1 MTAFSQDLRY
11 GLRMLK
17 NSPGFTAVAVLT
29 LALGIGANTAIFS
42 VVRAALLAGIAIP
55 QPDRVVMVWTE
66 SPSRNFHH
74 LPSSAPDYM
83 DWKASGVF
91 EELGAFREDG
101 FNLRIGERTER
112 VMGLV
117 VTSEMFPAAGIKP
130 WLGRVFREED
140 AQPGH
145 DRVIILGFDLWRSS
159 FTSDPAI
166 VGKSVV
172 VDGEPRIIIGVLPKN
187 CPKLSQEDKLYA
199 PLAFTAAQGRG
210 DRSLGVLGRLRTGIS
225 LAAAQQR
232 MTELSAR
239 LSREYPQDAGATVL
253 LEPVEEAF
261 VEDIRTL
268 VLVLAAAV
276 GFVLLIACAN
286 IANLLLARGTG
297 REKELAIRAALGAG
311 RWTLAR
317 QLLTESAVLALAG
330 GGLGILLAAWGVDFI
345 ASFKL
350 QDLPNA
356 ELVTLDGP
364 VLAFNLALS
373 LATGL
378 VFGLAPAWQAWKTD
392 VNDTLKAAGRAN
404 SSGIHQRIRGA
415 FVVSE
420 IALTLVLLAG
430 AGLMIESFVRLRAAN
445 PGYNPHGLLTMRIA
459 LSERQYSTPE
469 KQAAFIDDALR
480 RIRALPGVTSAAAA
494 DDLPAGT
501 DNIHGAG
508 LRRADRPEPK
518 LSDVPIVLV
527 NSVTPDY
534 FRTMQV
540 PLVRGR
546 YFADADR
553 KQAPLVAIVDAWTAR
568 RYWPEA
574 DAVGKF
580 LRLGGTQPP
589 REIVGVVGQVEQ
601 RVVVK
606 LVKGQVGQVYLPAAQ
621 EPKPAVSFAV
631 RTANEPGA
639 LAPAILKMFHE
650 IDIDQPV
657 FDVRDMDA
665 ARAASIGPQRLA
677 TAVLGGFSLVALG
690 LAMMGIYGVVAY
702 SAGRRMR
709 EIGIRV
715 ALGAN
720 RPDVLK
726 LLLGQGMLLTL
737 TGVALGLA
745 GALALTHLMSS
756 LLYGVRATDPV
767 TFASVCLLMG
777 GAATLASYI
786 PARRATN
793 VDPVV
798 ALRQE

>member
-1 MTAFSQDLRY
+1 MTAFTQDLRY

-17 NSPGFTAVAVLT
+17 NSPAFTAIAVLT
-29 LALGIGANTAIFS
+29 LALGIGANTAIFT
-42 VVRAALLAGIAIP
+42 VVRAALLAGVAIP

-66 SPSRNFHH
+66 NPSRNFHH
-74 LPSSAPDYM
+74 LPSSVPDYQ

-91 EELGAFREDG
+91 AQLGAFREDG

-112 VMGLV
+112 VMGLF
-117 VTSEMFPAAGIKP
+117 VTSEMFNAIGIKP

-140 AQPGH
+140 VRPGH
-145 DRVIILGFDLWRSS
+145 DSAVLLGYDLWRSS
-159 FTSDPAI
+159 FASDPAV

-172 VDGEPRIIIGVLPKN
+172 VDGEPRVIIGVLPKQ
-187 CPKLSQEDKLYA
+187 CPKVGQEKIYA
-199 PLAFTAAQGRG
+199 PLVFTAAQQRG
-210 DRSLGVLGRLRTGIS
+210 NRFLGVFGRLRPGIS

-232 MTELSAR
+232 MSELSTR
-239 LSREYPQDAGATVL
+239 LSRQYPEDAGVSVL
-253 LEPVEEAF
+253 LQPVEEAF

-268 VLVLAAAV
+268 VLVLAGAV

-286 IANLLLARGTG
+286 IANLLLARGAG

-350 QDLPNA
+350 ADMPNS
-356 ELVTLDGP
+356 ELVTLDAT
-364 VLAFNLALS
+364 VLAFNLLLS
-373 LATGL
+373 LATGIL
-378 VFGLAPAWQAWKTD
+378 FGLAPAWQAWKTD

-404 SSGIHQRIRGA
+404 SSGVHQRVRGA
-415 FVVSE
+415 FVISE

-430 AGLMIESFVRLRAAN
+430 AGLMLESFVRLRTAN
-445 PGYNPHGLLTMRIA
+445 PGYNPHGLLTMKVA
-459 LSERQYSTPE
+459 LSERQYPTPE
-469 KQAAFIDDALR
+469 KQAAFVDEALG
-480 RIRALPGVTSAAAA
+480 RIRALPGVTAAAAA
-494 DDLPAGT
+494 DDLPAGS

-508 LRRADRPEPK
+508 LRRDDRPEPK

-534 FRTMQV
+534 FRTMQT
-540 PLVRGR
+540 PLIRGR
-546 YFADADR
+546 YFAGSDR
-553 KQAPLVAIVDAWTAR
+553 KQAPLVAIVDAWTAK

-580 LRLGGTQPP
+580 LRLGGSLPP
-589 REIVGVVGQVEQ
+589 RRIVGIVGGVEQ
-601 RVVVK
+601 GVVVK
-606 LVKGQVGQVYLPAAQ
+606 LVKGQVGQVYVPAAQ
-621 EPKPAVSFAV
+621 DPKPALSFAV
-631 RTANEPGA
+631 RTASEPGA
-639 LAPAILKMFHE
+639 LAPAVLKMFRQ
-650 IDIDQPV
+650 IDVDQPV

-665 ARAASIGPQRLA
+665 ARAVSMGPQRLA
-677 TAVLGGFSLVALG
+677 TALLGGFALVALV
-690 LAMMGIYGVVAY
+690 LAMIGIYGVVAY
-702 SAGRRMR
+702 NAGRRMR

-726 LLLGQGMLLTL
+726 LLLGQGLLLTL
-737 TGVALGLA
+737 TGVAIGLA

-756 LLYGVRATDPV
+756 LLFGVRATDPV
-767 TFASVCLLMG
+767 TFVSVCLLMG

>member
-1 MTAFSQDLRY
+1 M
-11 GLRMLK
+11 
-17 NSPGFTAVAVLT
+17 
-29 LALGIGANTAIFS
+29 
-42 VVRAALLAGIAIP
+42 
-55 QPDRVVMVWTE
+55 
-66 SPSRNFHH
+66 
-74 LPSSAPDYM
+74 
-83 DWKASGVF
+83 
-91 EELGAFREDG
+91 
-101 FNLRIGERTER
+101 
-112 VMGLV
+112 
-117 VTSEMFPAAGIKP
+117 
-130 WLGRVFREED
+130 
-140 AQPGH
+140 
-145 DRVIILGFDLWRSS
+145 
-159 FTSDPAI
+159 
-166 VGKSVV
+166 
-172 VDGEPRIIIGVLPKN
+172 
-187 CPKLSQEDKLYA
+187 
-199 PLAFTAAQGRG
+199 
-210 DRSLGVLGRLRTGIS
+210 
-225 LAAAQQR
+225 
-232 MTELSAR
+232 
-239 LSREYPQDAGATVL
+239 
-253 LEPVEEAF
+253 
-261 VEDIRTL
+261 EDIRTL
-268 VLVLAAAV
+268 VLVLAGAV
-276 GFVLLIACAN
+276 GFVLLIVCAN

-350 QDLPNA
+350 EDMPNA
-356 ELVTLDGP
+356 EVVTLDGP
-364 VLAFNLALS
+364 VLAFNLLLS

-378 VFGLAPAWQAWKTD
+378 LFGLAPAWQVWKAD

-445 PGYNPHGLLTMRIA
+445 PGYDPHGLLTMKIA
-459 LSERQYSTPE
+459 LSERQYATPE
-469 KQAAFIDDALR
+469 KQAAFVDEALR

-553 KQAPLVAIVDAWTAR
+553 KGAPVAIVDAWTAR

-580 LRLGGTQPP
+580 LETRRQAAAARDRRRSGRGGAGCGGEAGEGTG
-589 REIVGVVGQVEQ
+589 RAG
-601 RVVVK
+601 
-606 LVKGQVGQVYLPAAQ
+606 LYAWPAQ
-621 EPKPAVSFAV
+621 DPKPAVSFAV

-639 LAPAILKMFHE
+639 LAPAVLKMFHE

-677 TAVLGGFSLVALG
+677 TAVLGGFSLVALV

-702 SAGRRMR
+702 SACCSPHARDRHPRGAGRESPRCP
-709 EIGIRV
+709 E
-715 ALGAN
+715 AAAGAGHAADAH
-720 RPDVLK
+720 RRRPRPCGCAGAHPPDVQPAIRSARHRPRDVRQRLPPDVRRRDPRE
-726 LLLGQGMLLTL
+726 LHPRAPRDERRPRG
-737 TGVALGLA
+737 
-745 GALALTHLMSS
+745 GAAA
-756 LLYGVRATDPV
+756 GVRATRCV
-767 TFASVCLLMG
+767 RVRSVRG
-777 GAATLASYI
+777 SG
-786 PARRATN
+786 RRA
-793 VDPVV
+793 
-798 ALRQE
+798 